1 MTISLTVNGIAYQI
15 DDSRAD
21 DKLID
26 FLHEE
31 LNLTGTKFCCGIGVC
46 RACTVQV
53 SKPPN
58 PAPAPVVSCSTAL
71 GSLDGSAVSTI
82 ESVARGG
89 VLDPVQQAFLE
100 NFSFQCGYC
109 TPGFVMASRMF
120 LEGLKAQPV
129 PADQLEDAM
138 MTAIGSHICRCT
150 GYLRYFEALRPLA
163 EAANAGQG
171 GQQ

>member
-1 MTISLTVNGIAYQI
+1 MTISLTVNGVAYQI

-21 DKLID
+21 DKLVD
-26 FLHEE
+26 FLHED

-58 PAPAPVVSCSTAL
+58 PATTPLISCSTAL
-71 GSLDGSAVSTI
+71 GILDGSVVSTI
-82 ESVARGG
+82 ESVAQDG
-89 VLDPVQQAFLE
+89 VLDEVQQAFLD

-120 LEGLKAQPV
+120 LDDLRAQPV

-138 MTAIGSHICRCT
+138 MAAIGSHICRCT
-150 GYLRYFEALRPLA
+150 GYVRYFEALRPLA
-163 EAANAGQG
+163 EAANTGQE
-171 GQQ
+171 GQR